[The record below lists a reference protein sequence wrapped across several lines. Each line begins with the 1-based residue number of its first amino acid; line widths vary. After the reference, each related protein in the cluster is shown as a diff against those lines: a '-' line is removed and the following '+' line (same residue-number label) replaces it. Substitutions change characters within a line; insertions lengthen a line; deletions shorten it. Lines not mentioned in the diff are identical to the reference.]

1 MTDPRLNSVHLEAP
15 RRQVFRE
22 ARDVLLSARGM
33 QTVAAENLEAEA
45 APSSSPQTMVLHA
58 ESQPPAGLRFW
69 LLDREFLYPLKVGLN
84 TIGRAPENDVVVQDA
99 YVSRRHCA
107 ILVHAGDGCELHDI
121 ASKNGTFINGRKL
134 AGPTPLA
141 AGDEIRMCDRQFV
154 FMTRNGEDDSSGGFA
169 RTQTE

>member
-1 MTDPRLNSVHLEAP
+1 MTDPRLNSVHLESP
-15 RRQVFRE
+15 RRQVFRQARE
-22 ARDVLLSARGM
+22 ALLGARGM

-45 APSSSPQTMVLHA
+45 PPSSNPHTLVLHA
-58 ESQPPAGLRFW
+58 DSQPPPDLRFW
-69 LLDREFLYPLKVGLN
+69 LLDRESLYPLKVGLN

-134 AGPTPLA
+134 AGPTSLA
-141 AGDEIRMCDRQFV
+141 PGDEIRMCDRQFV
-154 FMTRNGEDDSSGGFA
+154 FMSRTSADDSAGGFA